1 MEPHE
6 HFAKVFDA
14 IMGTARQNMG
24 LPSKPN
30 LPHAPRVD
38 DVLTYEDASCTLIC
52 DYRIDDYGDDDT
64 APKCTVVGIV
74 ADFGGRDQVKVPI
87 NALPGKKLLELE
99 TLASDDVIETESKR
113 AQDAKAFP
121 RGER

>member
-1 MEPHE
+1 VEQHE
-6 HFAKVFDA
+6 HVALAMDA
-14 IMGTARQNMG
+14 VLG
-24 LPSKPN
+24 LTRKNVSRP

-38 DVLTYEDASCTLIC
+38 DVLTYEDGTCTLIC

-74 ADFGGRDQVKVPI
+74 ADFGGREQVKVPI
-87 NALPGKKLLELE
+87 SALPGKKLLELE

>member
-1 MEPHE
+1 VEQHE
-6 HFAKVFDA
+6 HIATAFDA
-14 IMGTARQNMG
+14 IMGQVRTNLG
-24 LPSKPN
+24 LPTTLPN
-30 LPHAPRVD
+30 APRVD

-74 ADFGGRDQVKVPI
+74 ADFGGRDQVKVPLS
-87 NALPGKKLLELE
+87 ALPGKKLLELE

>member
-1 MEPHE
+1 MDYCE
-6 HFAKVFDA
+6 HVGKAFDA
-14 IMGTARQNMG
+14 IMGQPRAALG
-24 LPSKPN
+24 LPAK

-52 DYRIDDYGDDDT
+52 DYRIDDYGDDDN

-87 NALPGKKLLELE
+87 SALPGKKLLELE